1 MGEELKQT
9 AIAKKQY
16 QGLHKA
22 FISTK
27 NNKNVNESLIK
38 TEKPTVKKYNN
49 KSNLIYNR
57 LSFYSYSDDEK
68 FDSFSFKSKYLYPLN
83 FYDLEKLIKMK
94 PTNLSKTTEKE
105 NVYNTVSKLYNKRFE
120 NYCDEYYELSDVSE
134 NKLDQKFNRINL
146 KLKDYDYDEWFTEEE
161 LDDEKAL
168 DDLPPL
174 EK

>member
-1 MGEELKQT
+1 MGEELKEQT

-38 TEKPTVKKYNN
+38 KEKPTLKKYNN

-57 LSFYSYSDDEK
+57 LSFHSYSDDKK
-68 FDSFSFKSKYLYPLN
+68 FDSFSFKSKYLYLLN

-94 PTNLSKTTEKE
+94 PTNLSKK
-105 NVYNTVSKLYNKRFE
+105 KKKRKT
-120 NYCDEYYELSDVSE
+120 CIT
-134 NKLDQKFNRINL
+134 Q
-146 KLKDYDYDEWFTEEE
+146 
-161 LDDEKAL
+161 
-168 DDLPPL
+168 
-174 EK
+174 

>member
-1 MGEELKQT
+1 MGEELKEQT

-38 TEKPTVKKYNN
+38 KEKPKLKKYNN

-57 LSFYSYSDDEK
+57 LSFHSYSDDKK
-68 FDSFSFKSKYLYPLN
+68 FDSFSFKSKYLYLLN

-94 PTNLSKTTEKE
+94 PTNLSKTKEKE
-105 NVYNTVSKLYNKRFE
+105 NLYNTVSELYNKGLKIIVMNIM
-120 NYCDEYYELSDVSE
+120 NYQMF
-134 NKLDQKFNRINL
+134 QKTSSIKNS
-146 KLKDYDYDEWFTEEE
+146 TV
-161 LDDEKAL
+161 
-168 DDLPPL
+168 
-174 EK
+174 